1 MIDKDTVKLSI
12 IIPCYNEKNT
22 IAEIIDQILQLN
34 KIKKQIIVVDDKS
47 NDGSEQ
53 IIKKYES
60 KKKIEA
66 IYHDFN
72 QGKGASIISAKRL
85 INGTNEIS
93 VTDSTTTFGTNLVLP
108 NNVNI
113 GSVGKSDAI
122 TISTAGIA
130 KMIKQLA
137 DDKLKVKLALSL
149 HAANDE
155 KRNKIE
161 SEIILI
167 AFDLNK
173 SSDLFKSDPERYQ
186 VILNTQR
193 FIRDIDQLHLID
205 GDGNLI
211 RSAGNSVYKKIEN
224 RAMQMVIN
232 DDRPLKIINTFENK
246 SAAVVRLSNYE
257 NTYLYVL
264 KYIDKNISNYLIKS
278 EEAVNFYYTVENQ
291 NLGIRISFAIIYI
304 TLVTLLLFLSITIA
318 IRFSSRFFISINNL
332 ITASEKIGKGN
343 LDTKVP
349 DLKAD
354 IEMERLNKNFNS
366 MIDRLKNQQE
376 KLLTN
381 ERHEAWE
388 NVARKLAH
396 EIKNPLTPIQLTI
409 DNLKTKY
416 LPNIENE
423 KQEKYL
429 NNLKTILKQIKQIE
443 NLVNEFSDFARMPKP
458 LFKPNNLNVVIKE
471 NINLVNK
478 FDSSVKIRLVNH
490 LSKDVIIKFDN
501 EQFNRLFF
509 NLIKNSVESIQEK
522 AEKDSKTD
530 KNIDIEIR
538 QRRDYININI
548 VDTGTGFKN
557 KKTKDIIKP
566 YFTTKEKGTGLGL
579 SIVDKIISD
588 HEGSIKFLNHKNG
601 AKIQIIIPYKK

>member
-1 MIDKDTVKLSI
+1 MFALLKRNLFIIVIFILTISLAFITFLTFIDKSFIKLNEDNLEILLISNIILVIIFFVLIFIDIKNSI
-12 IIPCYNEKNT
+12 KNNINVRGSVANRKYIISFALFTLIPSLL
-22 IAEIIDQILQLN
+22 IAIFSLFIFSFAL
-34 KIKKQIIVVDDKS
+34 DKYF
-47 NDGSEQ
+47 N
-53 IIKKYES
+53 
-60 KKKIEA
+60 KKI
-66 IYHDFN
+66 
-72 QGKGASIISAKRL
+72 
-85 INGTNEIS
+85 
-93 VTDSTTTFGTNLVLP
+93 TTAV
-108 NNVNI
+108 NN
-113 GSVGKSDAI
+113 SYE
-122 TISTAGIA
+122 IA
-130 KMIKQLA
+130 KNY
-137 DDKLKVKLALSL
+137 V
-149 HAANDE
+149 DE

-161 SEIILI
+161 SEIVLI

-173 SSDLFKSDPERYQ
+173 YSELYKSNPDRFQ
-186 VILNTQR
+186 LIINTQR
-193 FIRDIDQLHLID
+193 YLRDIDQLHLIN
-205 GDGNLI
+205 GEGNLI
-211 RSAGNSVYKKIEN
+211 ISAADSPYKKIED
-224 RAMQMVIN
+224 RAMKMVLN
-232 DDRPLKIINTFENK
+232 DDRPLKITNTFENK
-246 SAAVVRLSNYE
+246 SAAVVRLTNYE
-257 NTYLYVL
+257 DTFLYVI
-264 KYIDKNISNYLIKS
+264 KFIDKNISNYLIKS
-278 EEAVNFYYTVENQ
+278 EEAINFYYTVESQ

-332 ITASEKIGKGN
+332 ITASESIGKGN

-458 LFKPNNLNVVIKE
+458 LFKSNNLNIVIKE
-471 NINLVNK
+471 NVKLVNK
-478 FDSSVKIRLVNH
+478 FDSSVNIRLINH
-490 LSKDVIIKFDN
+490 LSKDAILKFDN
-501 EQFNRLFF
+501 EQLNRLFF

-522 AEKDSKTD
+522 ALKDSKTN

-538 QRRDYININI
+538 QIRDYININI
-548 VDTGTGFKN
+548 IDTGTGFKN

-588 HEGSIKFLNHKNG
+588 HEGSIKFLNHKMG
-601 AKIQIIIPYKK
+601 AKIRIIFPYKK

>member
-1 MIDKDTVKLSI
+1 MFALLKRNLFIIVIFILTISLAFITFLTFIDKSFIKLNEDNLEILMISNIILVLIFFVLIFIDIRNSI
-12 IIPCYNEKNT
+12 KNNINVRGSIANRKYIISFGLFTLIPSLLIAIFSLFIFSFALDKYFNEKITTAVN
-22 IAEIIDQILQLN
+22 N
-34 KIKKQIIVVDDKS
+34 S
-47 NDGSEQ
+47 
-53 IIKKYES
+53 YE
-60 KKKIEA
+60 
-66 IYHDFN
+66 
-72 QGKGASIISAKRL
+72 
-85 INGTNEIS
+85 
-93 VTDSTTTFGTNLVLP
+93 
-108 NNVNI
+108 
-113 GSVGKSDAI
+113 
-122 TISTAGIA
+122 IA
-130 KMIKQLA
+130 KNY
-137 DDKLKVKLALSL
+137 V
-149 HAANDE
+149 DE

-161 SEIILI
+161 SEIVLI

-173 SSDLFKSDPERYQ
+173 YSELYSSNPDRFQ
-186 VILNTQR
+186 QIINTQR
-193 FIRDIDQLHLID
+193 YLRDIDQLHLINRE
-205 GDGNLI
+205 GQLI
-211 RSAGNSVYKKIEN
+211 LSAAEIKYKKIED
-224 RAMQMVIN
+224 RAMKMVQN

-246 SAAVVRLSNYE
+246 SAAVIRLSNFD
-257 NTYLYVL
+257 NTFLYVL
-264 KYIDKNISNYLIKS
+264 KYFDKDISNYLIES

-291 NLGIRISFAIIYI
+291 NFGIRISFAIIYV

-332 ITASEKIGKGN
+332 ITASESIGKGN

-416 LPNIENE
+416 LPNIENDR
-423 KQEKYL
+423 KEKYL
-429 NNLKTILKQIKQIE
+429 NNLKTILKQINQIE

-458 LFKPNNLNVVIKE
+458 LFKLNNLDSVIKD

-478 FDSSVKIRLVNH
+478 FDTSVKIRFVNH
-490 LSKDVIIKFDN
+490 LSKEVILNFDN

-522 AEKDSKTD
+522 VEKDSKTV

-548 VDTGTGFKN
+548 IDTGTGFKN
-557 KKTKDIIKP
+557 KRTKDIIKP

>member
-1 MIDKDTVKLSI
+1 LDKYFD
-12 IIPCYNEKNT
+12 
-22 IAEIIDQILQLN
+22 
-34 KIKKQIIVVDDKS
+34 
-47 NDGSEQ
+47 
-53 IIKKYES
+53 
-60 KKKIEA
+60 KKI
-66 IYHDFN
+66 
-72 QGKGASIISAKRL
+72 
-85 INGTNEIS
+85 TNA
-93 VTDSTTTFGTNLVLP
+93 V
-108 NNVNI
+108 NN
-113 GSVGKSDAI
+113 SYE
-122 TISTAGIA
+122 IA
-130 KMIKQLA
+130 KNY
-137 DDKLKVKLALSL
+137 V
-149 HAANDE
+149 DE

-161 SEIILI
+161 SEIVLI

-173 SSDLFKSDPERYQ
+173 YSDLLKSNPDRFQ
-186 VILNTQR
+186 LILNTQR
-193 FIRDIDQLHLID
+193 YLRDIDQLHLINEK
-205 GDGNLI
+205 GELI
-211 RSAGNSVYKKIEN
+211 RSATSSIYKKIED
-224 RAMQMVIN
+224 RAMEMVKN

-246 SAAVVRLSNYE
+246 SAAVIRLSNFN
-257 NTYLYVL
+257 NTFLYVL
-264 KYIDKNISNYLIKS
+264 KYFDKNISNYLIES

-291 NLGIRISFAIIYI
+291 NLGIRISFAIIYV

-332 ITASEKIGKGN
+332 ITASESIGKGN

-366 MIDRLKNQQE
+366 MIERLKNQQE

-416 LPNIENE
+416 LPNIKNENKE
-423 KQEKYL
+423 KFL
-429 NNLKTILKQIKQIE
+429 NNLKTIIKQIKQIE

-458 LFKPNNLNVVIKE
+458 LFQPNNLNSVIKE

-478 FDSSVKIRLVNH
+478 FDNSINIRLVNH
-490 LSKDVIIKFDN
+490 LSKDVVFKFDN

-509 NLIKNSVESIQEK
+509 NLIKNSLESIQEK
-522 AEKDSKTD
+522 VQKDSKTS

-548 VDTGTGFKN
+548 LDTGTGFKN

-601 AKIQIIIPYKK
+601 AKIQIIIPYKI

>member
-1 MIDKDTVKLSI
+1 MFALLKRNLFIIIIFIFTLSLAFITFLTFIDKSFIKLSENNLQSLLISNI
-12 IIPCYNEKNT
+12 ILLLTFFAVIFIDIKNSIKNNINVRGSVANRKYIISFALFTLIPSLL
-22 IAEIIDQILQLN
+22 IAIFSLFIFSFAL
-34 KIKKQIIVVDDKS
+34 DKYF
-47 NDGSEQ
+47 D
-53 IIKKYES
+53 
-60 KKKIEA
+60 KKI
-66 IYHDFN
+66 
-72 QGKGASIISAKRL
+72 
-85 INGTNEIS
+85 
-93 VTDSTTTFGTNLVLP
+93 TTAV
-108 NNVNI
+108 NN
-113 GSVGKSDAI
+113 SYE
-122 TISTAGIA
+122 IA
-130 KMIKQLA
+130 KNY
-137 DDKLKVKLALSL
+137 V
-149 HAANDE
+149 NE

-173 SSDLFKSDPERYQ
+173 YSDLLKTNPDRYQ
-186 VILNTQR
+186 IVLDTQR
-193 FIRDIDQLHLID
+193 YLRDIDQLHLID
-205 GDGNLI
+205 EKGNLI
-211 RSAGNSVYKKIEN
+211 RSAVNSPYKKIED
-224 RAMQMVIN
+224 RAMKMVIN

-246 SAAVVRLSNYE
+246 SAAVIRLVNYE
-257 NTYLYVL
+257 NTFLYVL

-278 EEAVNFYYTVENQ
+278 EEAINFYYTVENQ

-304 TLVTLLLFLSITIA
+304 ALVTLLLFLSITIA

-349 DLKAD
+349 ELKAD
-354 IEMERLNKNFNS
+354 IEMERLNKNFNL
-366 MIDRLKNQQE
+366 MIEKLKTQQE
-376 KLLTN
+376 KLLTT

-416 LPNIENE
+416 LSNIEND
-423 KQEKYL
+423 KKVKYQQ
-429 NNLKTILKQIKQIE
+429 NLHTILKQIKQIE

-458 LFKPNNLNVVIKE
+458 LLKKNNLNELIKE
-471 NINLVNK
+471 NINLVSK
-478 FDSSVKIRLVNH
+478 IDGTIKIRLINH
-490 LSKDVIIKFDN
+490 TSKDVIIKFDN

-522 AEKDSKTD
+522 IKKDSKIS

-538 QRRDYININI
+538 HRRDYININLF
-548 VDTGTGFKN
+548 DTGIGFRDR
-557 KKTKDIIKP
+557 KTKDLIKP

-588 HEGSIKFLNHKNG
+588 HNGSIKFLNHKNG
-601 AKIQIIIPYKK
+601 AKIQIIIPI

>member
-1 MIDKDTVKLSI
+1 MFALLKRNLF
-12 IIPCYNEKNT
+12 
-22 IAEIIDQILQLN
+22 
-34 KIKKQIIVVDDKS
+34 IIVIFILTISLAFLTFLTFINKSFIRLNDENLEILLISNIFLVLIFFILIFVDIKNSIKNNINVRGSIANRKYIVSFALFTLIPSLLISIFSLFIFSFALDKYF
-47 NDGSEQ
+47 D
-53 IIKKYES
+53 
-60 KKKIEA
+60 KKI
-66 IYHDFN
+66 
-72 QGKGASIISAKRL
+72 
-85 INGTNEIS
+85 
-93 VTDSTTTFGTNLVLP
+93 TTAV
-108 NNVNI
+108 NN
-113 GSVGKSDAI
+113 SYE
-122 TISTAGIA
+122 IA
-130 KMIKQLA
+130 KNYL
-137 DDKLKVKLALSL
+137 
-149 HAANDE
+149 DE

-161 SEIILI
+161 SEIVLI

-173 SSDLFKSDPERYQ
+173 YSDLYNSNPERFQ
-186 VILNTQR
+186 LILNTQR
-193 FIRDIDQLHLID
+193 YLRDIDQLHLID
-205 GDGNLI
+205 GGGRLI
-211 RSAGNSVYKKIEN
+211 QSAVNSVYKQIED
-224 RAMQMVIN
+224 RAMQMVKN

-246 SAAVVRLSNYE
+246 SAAVVRLSNFD
-257 NTYLYVL
+257 NTFLYVV
-264 KYIDKNISNYLIKS
+264 KFIDKNISNYLIKS

-291 NLGIRISFAIIYI
+291 NLGIRISFAIIYV

-332 ITASEKIGKGN
+332 ITASENIGKGN

-349 DLKAD
+349 DLRAD

-366 MIDRLKNQQE
+366 MIERLKNQQE

-416 LPNIENE
+416 LPSVENE

-458 LFKPNNLNVVIKE
+458 LFKQNNLNLVIMD

-478 FDSSVKIRLVNH
+478 FDSSIKIRLVNH
-490 LSKDVIIKFDN
+490 LSKDVILKFDN

-509 NLIKNSVESIQEK
+509 NLIKNSLESIQEK
-522 AEKDSKTD
+522 TEKDSKIV

-538 QRRDYININI
+538 QRRDYINVNI
-548 VDTGTGFKN
+548 LDTGTGFKN

-588 HEGSIKFLNHKNG
+588 HGGSIKFLNHKNG
-601 AKIQIIIPYKK
+601 AKIQILIPFKK